1 MTPDNI
7 LLIDKNYEPLK
18 LVLDKAASDKGINII
33 YTENLTAG
41 YRELNKTNNNISA
54 VILDIQL
61 TEKPFLGIEIITGL
75 RNDFPDIPVVILTD
89 IDDTV
94 AAKQCRISGAHD
106 LLGRKDLDAVHFF
119 EAIEDAVTQNK
130 LKSQIR
136 SRLNNK
142 VNYIA
147 PAIHFLKDGM
157 NSRFTYK
164 LRYIAIHKDNQLQDD
179 LFRASILW
187 HYKLRQIITSAYR
200 DHLLTSIIMVKD
212 GNKSLI
218 DFYLT
223 FTVTENE
230 IEKLT
235 TLTVEFIE
243 DFESFLQNNTEDQ
256 LTPYIFEAVTDINVL
271 SSILWPGYKNPA
283 VRIYSKPEGWGYMGD
298 YELEVKDSQQVLNAE
313 FLPAL
318 PDITNIS
325 GISLLPEAMMATS
338 GTSMVVMHLQ
348 PLNFHNNE
356 IKFLE
361 RIIDGEIS
369 SASIGSSDTSEEY
382 INHFNEII
390 NFPLNNFLFEV
401 RFLSDIH
408 QNIPKLLKSE
418 IEKFYASN
426 KQIVNCT
433 FQKGLFDNLFS
444 IDQNMSLSRLS
455 FMKSKEEII
464 PIFRFPVPE
473 TELILGVPY
482 QYSNLQFLPAD
493 LSQEGLLLGEKSAIN
508 NIIDVRINTES
519 LKKHMY
525 VLGQT
530 GTGKTTLLKTMIRDA
545 IITNKGFCV
554 IDPHGDL
561 FEDVTAMIPASRKS
575 EIVLFD
581 TDNLAD
587 SAKLNFFKTGVQVE
601 SSMMIDEM
609 LRILSFEYD
618 MKMAGGPIFE
628 TYFKSILSLIL
639 HPKVVNRFKTPTLKL
654 AYKALL
660 LPELLEFLLGLV
672 SDPNPSEGM
681 ENEKM
686 SNSISGSE
694 LRLIFKVASRGK
706 GEMDWDNVRP
716 YIYSKLKFFVDN
728 LYISELFDNQ
738 EPTLNFR
745 EILDT
750 GKILL
755 VRLKK
760 GHIGSANLSKVG
772 RLFLNSIIYS
782 IMSRAELPANQRKDF
797 FIFIDEF
804 QNFLDGDIGFAL
816 SEVRKFN
823 VGLIL
828 ANQTI
833 GQLNDHIFQS
843 VLGNV
848 GSTVFFRTGLND
860 IGKIRHFI
868 EPSFSA
874 KELVNLQNFNCI
886 ARLMSKDKPSE
897 PFVFQTKFL
906 Q

>member
-1 MTPDNI
+1 MENI
-7 LLIDKNYEPLK
+7 LLIDKNFEPLK
-18 LVLDKAASDKGINII
+18 LVLDKAATNKGVNII
-33 YTENLTAG
+33 YSENITAG
-41 YRELNKTNNNISA
+41 YIELNRISNNISA
-54 VILDIQL
+54 VILDINL
-61 TEKPFLGIEIITGL
+61 TEKSLLGTEIIVGL
-75 RNDFPDIPVVILTD
+75 RNEFPDIPIVILTD
-89 IDDTV
+89 INVDTL

-106 LLGRKDLDAVHFF
+106 LLGKKDLDVVHFF
-119 EAIEDAVTQNK
+119 EAIEDAVTQYK
-130 LKSQIR
+130 LKSQIQN
-136 SRLNNK
+136 RLNNK
-142 VNYIA
+142 ANYIA

-164 LRYIAIHKDNQLQDD
+164 LRYIAIHKDTQLQDD

-187 HYKLRQIITSAYR
+187 HYKLRQIISSAYR

-212 GNKSLI
+212 NNKSLI

-235 TLTVEFIE
+235 ALTAEFIE
-243 DFESFLQNNTEDQ
+243 DFESFVQNSTQDQ
-256 LTPYIFEAVTDINVL
+256 LTPYIFEAVTDMNVL
-271 SSILWPGYKNPA
+271 SSILCPGFKNPA

-298 YELEVKDSQQVLNAE
+298 YDMEINDSQQVLNAE

-318 PDITNIS
+318 PNVTNIS

-338 GTSMVVMHLQ
+338 GTSIVVMHLQ
-348 PLNFHNNE
+348 PLNFRNNE
-356 IKFLE
+356 KEFLE

-369 SASIGSSDTSEEY
+369 SASIDRSDTSEEY

-390 NFPLNNFLFEV
+390 NSPMDNYLFEV
-401 RFLSDIH
+401 RFLSNSH
-408 QNIPKLLKSE
+408 QDIPKILKSE
-418 IEKFYASN
+418 IVKFYASN
-426 KQIVNCT
+426 NQTVNST
-433 FQKGLFDNLFS
+433 LQKGLFDNLFS

-482 QYSNLQFLPAD
+482 QYSNLQFFPAD
-493 LSQEGLLLGEKSAIN
+493 LSPQGLLLGEKVASDN
-508 NIIDVRINTES
+508 SLDVRINTES

-545 IITNKGFCV
+545 INTNKGFCV

-561 FEDVTAMIPASRKS
+561 FEDVMSMIPASRKS
-575 EIVLFD
+575 DIVLFD
-581 TDNLAD
+581 TDNLVD
-587 SAKLNFFKTGVQVE
+587 SAKLNFFKTGIQVE

-639 HPKVVNRFKTPTLKL
+639 HPKVIERFKTPTLKM

-660 LPELLEFLLGLV
+660 LPELLEFLIDLV
-672 SDPNPSEGM
+672 CDPNPSEVK
-681 ENEKM
+681 ENNKI
-686 SNSISGSE
+686 SNSFPDSE
-694 LRLIFKVASRGK
+694 LKLIFKVASRGK

-728 LYISELFDNQ
+728 LYISELFDNK
-738 EPTLNFR
+738 EPSLNFR
-745 EILDT
+745 EIMDS

-772 RLFLNSIIYS
+772 RLFLNSMIFS
-782 IMSRAELPANQRKDF
+782 IMSRAELPTNQRKDF
-797 FIFIDEF
+797 FVFIDEF
-804 QNFLDGDIGFAL
+804 QNFLDGDIGLAL

-897 PFVFQTKFL
+897 PFVFQTKFI